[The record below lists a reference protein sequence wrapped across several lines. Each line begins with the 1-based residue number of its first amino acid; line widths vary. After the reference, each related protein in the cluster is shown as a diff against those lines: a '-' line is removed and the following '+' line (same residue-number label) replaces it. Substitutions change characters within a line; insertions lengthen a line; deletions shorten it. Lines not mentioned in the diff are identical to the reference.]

1 MKGPDRVPWGPKIE
15 TGFSSQPQLYEMSGR
30 KGETKNVIEHRPQ
43 VAKELDLIL
52 QHQLATPYFRRK
64 AK

>member
-1 MKGPDRVPWGPKIE
+1 
-15 TGFSSQPQLYEMSGR
+15 MSGR

>member
-1 MKGPDRVPWGPKIE
+1 
-15 TGFSSQPQLYEMSGR
+15 MSGR

-52 QHQLATPYFRRK
+52 QHQLATPDFRRK
-64 AK
+64 GK